1 MANNIDK
8 ETLYKA
14 AMAAA
19 AATGDYKILDQ
30 TGLKYFRQQLDK
42 RYINAGVKGQA
53 NGVAS
58 LDGNGKVPANQMP
71 NGWDDI
77 QDVEVLPIDNIDS
90 SVLYYVKTGGTGDDA
105 DKDGNIVKGTAN
117 HWYRYVLNSEP
128 VEGQPAG
135 YWADISEADT
145 AKKAVADAQGNIIN
159 TTYIKI
165 ADADNKYAQKTDI
178 KTYTAGNNIEISA
191 QNVIAV
197 KAGVYASADSLDGKV
212 DKVDGKGLS
221 TNDFTND
228 YKTKVD
234 GLKNYTAGENIT
246 IGDDGTISATVPDV
260 PNVRAMTNAEID
272 AAFTD

>member
-1 MANNIDK
+1 MADK
-8 ETLYKA
+8 NAQLKAQLA

-19 AATGDYKILDQ
+19 NGELVVLDAAGT
-30 TGLKYFRQQLDK
+30 KYFRQQLDK
-42 RYINAGVKGQA
+42 RYIAASQKGA
-53 NGVAS
+53 NNGVAS
-58 LDGNGKVPANQMP
+58 LDANGKVPPAQMP

-77 QDVEVLPIDNIDS
+77 QDVDILPTANIDAA
-90 SVLYYVKTGGTGDDA
+90 VLYYVKTGGTGDDA
-105 DKDGNIVKGTAN
+105 DKDGAIVKGTKN
-117 HWYRYVLNSEP
+117 HWYRYVLADNP
-128 VEGQPAG
+128 AEGQPAG
-135 YWADISEADT
+135 NWVDISAADT
-145 AKKAVADAQGNIIN
+145 AQKAVADAQGNTIN